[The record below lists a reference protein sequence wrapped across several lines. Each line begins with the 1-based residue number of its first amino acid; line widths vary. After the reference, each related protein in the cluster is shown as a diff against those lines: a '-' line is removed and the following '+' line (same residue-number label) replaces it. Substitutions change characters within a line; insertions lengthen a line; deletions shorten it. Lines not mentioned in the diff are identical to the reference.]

1 MNELAKAGANHPTN
15 EEENKCKSEEVT
27 NTIQAGLLVRTRRVY
42 PKKPRCK
49 KTQETL
55 TPDQLC
61 KTQHKQKDQQKAA
74 DVRRKE
80 KRAAFEESLTPDQLC
95 KTQQKQKNQQKAAN
109 V

>member
-15 EEENKCKSEEVT
+15 EEENKCKNEEDT

-42 PKKPRCK
+42 PKKPCVK

-61 KTQHKQKDQQKAA
+61 NAQQK
-74 DVRRKE
+74 KGIN
-80 KRAAFEESLTPDQLC
+80 KKQPTFEEGRKGLPS
-95 KTQQKQKNQQKAAN
+95 KSH
-109 V
+109 